1 MPIFV
6 VEMNTKVMQIE
17 NKQNQMDIRLQEM
30 NQRFQHTETTT
41 YDGTLIWKITD
52 YHRRKQEAVAGTNVS
67 LYSQPFYSSRFG
79 YKMCLRVYLNG
90 DGIGRNT
97 HMSLFF
103 VLMKGEY
110 DALLKWPFS
119 PKVTLTLMD
128 QERGIKPLSDTFRPD
143 PTSSSFARPRL
154 DMNIASGCPLFVAH
168 SQLEAS
174 SFLKDNTLFIKCV
187 LGETDTTGL

>member
-1 MPIFV
+1 M
-6 VEMNTKVMQIE
+6 T
-17 NKQNQMDIRLQEM
+17 NKILQLERTIGVNDLRLAEID
-30 NQRFQHTETTT
+30 QRFQHSESTS
-41 YDGTLIWKITD
+41 YDGSLIWKITD
-52 YHRRKQEAVAGTNVS
+52 YHRRKEDAMSGRNVS

-90 DGIGRNT
+90 DGIGRST

-103 VLMKGEY
+103 VLMKGEF

-119 PKVTLTLMD
+119 HKVTLTLMD
-128 QERGIKPLSDTFRPD
+128 QERGIKPLSDMFRPD
-143 PTSSSFARPRL
+143 PTSSSFARPRM

-168 SQLEAS
+168 SQLESS

-187 LGETDTTGL
+187 VGEQDTTGL

>member
-1 MPIFV
+1 MQLEGKV
-6 VEMNTKVMQIE
+6 VTLDTRLA
-17 NKQNQMDIRLQEM
+17 DIH
-30 NQRFQHTETTT
+30 QRFQHWESTS
-41 YDGTLIWKITD
+41 YDGTLIWKISE
-52 YHRRKQEAVAGTNVS
+52 YQRRKAEAVAGTNVS

-103 VLMKGEY
+103 VLMKGEF

-154 DMNIASGCPLFVAH
+154 AMNIASGCPLFVAH
-168 SQLEAS
+168 SHLEGS
-174 SFLKDNTLFIKCV
+174 SFLKDDALFIKCV
-187 LGETDTTGL
+187 LGETDTTGV